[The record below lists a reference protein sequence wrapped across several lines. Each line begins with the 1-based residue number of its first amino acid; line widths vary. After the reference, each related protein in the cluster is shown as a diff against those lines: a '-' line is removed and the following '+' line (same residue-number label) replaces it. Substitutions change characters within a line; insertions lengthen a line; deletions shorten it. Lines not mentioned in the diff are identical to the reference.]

1 MRCAQFDTPMKHF
14 FRFFRLSAGAH
25 FVKVLSVLFGFLL
38 LSTILGA
45 DTLGFVE
52 QKFSDLH
59 FEKGTWS
66 RTAQLPCYT
75 YEAQADGAKVE
86 ILRIGMGNLVQLK
99 AKKGLKVS
107 VCGSV
112 AAFDEG
118 FETGAPLPGGTVQQ
132 QNR

>member
-1 MRCAQFDTPMKHF
+1 MRVPK
-14 FRFFRLSAGAH
+14 LL
-25 FVKVLSVLFGFLL
+25 FVGFLL
-38 LSTILGA
+38 SGMLGA

-59 FEKGTWS
+59 FEKGNWS

-75 YEAQADGAKVE
+75 YESQTDGAVVE

-99 AKKGLKVS
+99 AKKGLKVT

-118 FETGAPLPGGTVQQ
+118 FETGAPATSGGVQKQ
-132 QNR
+132 GR